1 MKDEASRI
9 YGYTFISKAISKF
22 RLSTKVYIIIC
33 HDRAARVDANP
44 YSTLFK
50 ACCCPG
56 EGGGRTLGI
65 SGWGCAA
72 GTLEPLS
79 YTSASSAEFCYS
91 ILRVNSTNPPYSR
104 VAVF

>member
-1 MKDEASRI
+1 MDAS
-9 YGYTFISKAISKF
+9 
-22 RLSTKVYIIIC
+22 
-33 HDRAARVDANP
+33 P

-56 EGGGRTLGI
+56 EGGGGSTLGI
-65 SGWGCAA
+65 SGWGCAG
-72 GTLEPLS
+72 GTLKPLS

-91 ILRVNSTNPPYSR
+91 ILRVNSTNPPYSG